1 MKNHHV
7 FFPGLILVFIGLLFF
22 GRNVGWIDHSLF
34 RILFSWQTLL
44 AVIGVGLCL
53 RRRLVGGLML
63 IAVATYF
70 LTHRI
75 DSILAWDVQTYWPL
89 LIVFIGIV
97 VLFKRPLERK
107 CSSRHHKITK
117 DLLYTSQDGFV
128 HSEVTFGAVKQIVV
142 DPIFKGAD
150 IKTTFGSTL
159 IDLRRT
165 SLENPETYIDVEST
179 FSNIELYV
187 PNTWMVVSKANADF
201 GGIDDK
207 RFHSGF
213 IEIDNSR
220 KVIIRGKVVFSGLE
234 IKN

>member
-1 MKNHHV
+1 MKNHV
-7 FFPGLILVFIGLLFF
+7 FFPGLILIFIGVLFF
-22 GRNVGWIDHSLF
+22 GRNVGWIDYSLF

-44 AVIGVGLCL
+44 LVIGVGLCL
-53 RRRLVGGLML
+53 RGRFVGGLVL

-70 LTHRI
+70 LSPHI
-75 DSILAWDVQTYWPL
+75 NSMWAWDVQTYWPL
-89 LIVFIGIV
+89 LIIFIGIV
-97 VLFKRPLERK
+97 VLFKRPLRK
-107 CSSRHHKITK
+107 RCRHHHKIAT
-117 DLLYTSQDGFV
+117 DTLYASQDGFV

-179 FSNIELYV
+179 FSSIELFV

-220 KVIIRGKVVFSGLE
+220 KVIIRGKLVFSGLE

>member
-1 MKNHHV
+1 MKNHV
-7 FFPGLILVFIGLLFF
+7 FFPGLILIFIGLLFF
-22 GRNVGWIDHSLF
+22 GRNIGWIDYFLF

-44 AVIGVGLCL
+44 IVIGAGLCL
-53 RRRLVGGLML
+53 RRSFVGGLVL

-70 LTHRI
+70 LLPRI
-75 DSILAWDVQTYWPL
+75 NGMWIWDVQRYWPL
-89 LIVFIGIV
+89 LIVLIGIV
-97 VLFKRPLERK
+97 ILFKRPLEGR
-107 CSSRHHKITK
+107 CRHHHHKITT
-117 DLLYTSQDGFV
+117 DTLYTSQDGFV
-128 HSEVTFGAVKQIVV
+128 RSEVTFGTVKQIVV
-142 DPIFKGAD
+142 DPIFKGAE

-165 SLENPETYIDVEST
+165 SLEDPETYIDVEST
-179 FSNIELYV
+179 FGGIELFV

-220 KVIIRGKVVFSGLE
+220 KVIIRGKIVFGGLE